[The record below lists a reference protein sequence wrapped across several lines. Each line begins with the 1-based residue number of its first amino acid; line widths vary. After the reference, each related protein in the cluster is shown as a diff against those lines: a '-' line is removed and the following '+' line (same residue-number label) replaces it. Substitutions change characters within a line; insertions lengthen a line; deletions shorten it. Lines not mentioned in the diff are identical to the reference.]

1 MVATFPPAPPRL
13 PPEPPTIPPPNP
25 ARRPH
30 GEETLTKVRD
40 LLTLTTLS
48 HREIGRR
55 TGVHASTVS
64 RLARHYGWYRPEIG
78 GRREDVTPEGRRRL
92 RRSDIAERLLDDAEA
107 LLFQTEMNPTATAR
121 GIARALRL
129 VRAARKLDEEERL
142 ARRAHKRRG
151 RPPPGR
157 LRPIDRWRERQA
169 RKPNPLGAE

>member
-64 RLARHYGWYRPEIG
+64 RLARHCGRSRPAH
-78 GRREDVTPEGRRRL
+78 PEGRR
-92 RRSDIAERLLDDAEA
+92 
-107 LLFQTEMNPTATAR
+107 PP
-121 GIARALRL
+121 LRL
-129 VRAARKLDEEERL
+129 VPSRDRRPARGCDPGGSAAPAPQRHRRAAARRRRGAALPDRDEPDRDRAGHRPGAAPR
-142 ARRAHKRRG
+142 ARRAQARRG
-151 RPPPGR
+151 G
-157 LRPIDRWRERQA
+157 
-169 RKPNPLGAE
+169 